1 MGICSDGEVMDR
13 GRSPARD
20 AGQETRGKGRL
31 TFDKRGFEVGG
42 PYDLAL
48 ALHGLPAFS
57 AGDDSLDGVVDAAG
71 GGDGVGEVVG
81 GGDVDVLCEVVAVV
95 GGHGEQGAPGLWT
108 AAEGGREW
116 EREGGG
122 QRSD

>member
-1 MGICSDGEVMDR
+1 MFRRGGDGQREISGPGR
-13 GRSPARD
+13 GGGDKR
-20 AGQETRGKGRL
+20 EGRL

-81 GGDVDVLCEVVAVV
+81 GGDVDVLGEVVAVV
-95 GGHGEQGAPGLWT
+95 GGHGGRSQRV
-108 AAEGGREW
+108 GG
-116 EREGGG
+116 
-122 QRSD
+122 